1 MNVHYSNG
9 GPVFKLTFEW
19 WTKIVLYSNGCL
31 NIGPSDNDQGI
42 IDHSNTGRVRKLDP
56 QIEISMIPTLKQRQK
71 KIRSLHKK

>member
-31 NIGPSDNDQGI
+31 NIGPSDDDQGI
-42 IDHSNTGRVRKLDP
+42 IDHSNTGRVR
-56 QIEISMIPTLKQRQK
+56 
-71 KIRSLHKK
+71 